1 MNTKE
6 FRMNYYKKNNNELLM
21 PNQAFMDKYC
31 KFMIINSNLQ
41 STIEENQQ
49 LETKLSD
56 KIKELEDVKAKGLD
70 RIRMLKEQIQ

>member
-1 MNTKE
+1 MTVQNLITMNTKE

-41 STIEENQQ
+41 TTIEENQQ

-56 KIKELEDVKAKGLD
+56 KIKELEDVKAKG
-70 RIRMLKEQIQ
+70 

>member
-41 STIEENQQ
+41 SLTEENQQ
-49 LETKLSD
+49 LESKLSD
-56 KIKELEDVKAKGLD
+56 KIIELEEVKAKGLD

>member
-41 STIEENQQ
+41 SIKEENHL
-49 LETKLSD
+49 LESRLSD
-56 KIKELEDVKAKGLD
+56 KIQELEAVKAKGQD
-70 RIRMLKEQIQ
+70 RISMLKEQIL

>member
-31 KFMIINSNLQ
+31 KFIIINSNLQ
-41 STIEENQQ
+41 TTIEENQQ

-56 KIKELEDVKAKGLD
+56 KIKELEDVKVKG
-70 RIRMLKEQIQ
+70 

>member
-1 MNTKE
+1 MILQNLITMNTKE

-41 STIEENQQ
+41 TTIEENQQ

-56 KIKELEDVKAKGLD
+56 KIKELEDVKAKG
-70 RIRMLKEQIQ
+70 

>member
-56 KIKELEDVKAKGLD
+56 KIKELEDVKAKG
-70 RIRMLKEQIQ
+70 

>member
-41 STIEENQQ
+41 SITDENQL
-49 LETKLSD
+49 LEARLSD
-56 KIKELEDVKAKGLD
+56 KIQELEAVKAKGQD
-70 RIRMLKEQIQ
+70 RIRMLKEQIL

>member
-41 STIEENQQ
+41 LLTEENQQ
-49 LETKLSD
+49 LESKLSD
-56 KIKELEDVKAKGLD
+56 KIKELEDVKAKG
-70 RIRMLKEQIQ
+70 

>member
-41 STIEENQQ
+41 SLTEENQQ
-49 LETKLSD
+49 LESKLSD
-56 KIKELEDVKAKGLD
+56 KIKELEEVKAKGLD

>member
-41 STIEENQQ
+41 SFTEENQQ
-49 LETKLSD
+49 LESKLSD
-56 KIKELEDVKAKGLD
+56 KIKELEEVKAKGLD

>member
-41 STIEENQQ
+41 SLTEENQQ
-49 LETKLSD
+49 LESKLSD
-56 KIKELEDVKAKGLD
+56 KIKELEEVKAKA
-70 RIRMLKEQIQ
+70 

>member
-1 MNTKE
+1 
-6 FRMNYYKKNNNELLM
+6 MNYYKKNNNELLM

-56 KIKELEDVKAKGLD
+56 KIKELEDVKAKG
-70 RIRMLKEQIQ
+70 

>member
-41 STIEENQQ
+41 SLTEENQQ
-49 LETKLSD
+49 LESKLSD
-56 KIKELEDVKAKGLD
+56 KIKELEEVKAKG
-70 RIRMLKEQIQ
+70 

>member
-41 STIEENQQ
+41 SLTEENQQ
-49 LETKLSD
+49 LESKLSD
-56 KIKELEDVKAKGLD
+56 KIKELEDVKAKG
-70 RIRMLKEQIQ
+70 

>member
-41 STIEENQQ
+41 TTIEENHQ

-56 KIKELEDVKAKGLD
+56 KIKELEDVKAKG
-70 RIRMLKEQIQ
+70 

>member
-41 STIEENQQ
+41 TTIEENQQ

-56 KIKELEDVKAKGLD
+56 KIKELEDVKAKG
-70 RIRMLKEQIQ
+70 